1 MNITATIIGQM
12 LTFAV
17 MVIFVKAVLWEPMTR
32 MLEDRKARIADG
44 LAAAERGLHEKDL
57 AEKRAAKVIHEAK
70 EQAAGIISHA
80 QKRATELVEE
90 AKADARSEG
99 QRLVAAAQAEI
110 EQEVHRA
117 KGQLRGQVVSIA
129 LAGAEKVLERE
140 VDESAHS
147 DMLKELAAQI

>member
-1 MNITATIIGQM
+1 MNVTATIFGQI

-17 MVIFVKAVLWEPMTR
+17 LVFFVRSVLWEPMTR

-57 AEKRAAKVIHEAK
+57 AEKRATKIIHDAK
-70 EQAAGIISHA
+70 EQAADIIAHA

-90 AKADARSEG
+90 AKADARGEG
-99 QRLVAAAQAEI
+99 QRLLVAAQAEI

-117 KGQLRGQVVSIA
+117 KGQLRGQVVAIA
-129 LAGAEKVLERE
+129 VAGAEKVLARE
-140 VDESAHS
+140 IDETAHS